1 MIDKNNIYLT
11 PVQVD
16 IREINS
22 EPGPFSMSFEF
33 DLADLL
39 NSIEKIGILNP
50 PFVIKGRSETMEI
63 VTGFRRIHALK
74 KLGWDSVACIDLS
87 NAGYSDLEL
96 LLLNLHENLTIREF
110 NDVEKSMVLI
120 RLLRYMP
127 RDDIEKM
134 YVKILKINKPADL
147 DLLVRVDKFDPAVKK
162 SIADRKISLSVAGI
176 LSGMDSNTRI
186 LLGSLLTHLNLSINY
201 QVQLIDYLIDISHA
215 KQTFISDLLNSN
227 EIKAVLEDENINIP
241 QKAKSFMNTLR
252 NMRYPVISQAE
263 KDFHVTIAR
272 IPLPKGVRI
281 KHPPFFEAPGFTAEI
296 SFQDGTDLRSKTRL
310 IAEQS
315 EIENIKVPWKKHD
328 EQDTY
333 NK

>member
-16 IREINS
+16 IKKINT

-39 NSIEKIGILNP
+39 NSIEKVGILNP
-50 PFVIKGRSETMEI
+50 PLVVRGEGKTIEI

-74 KLGWDSVACIDLS
+74 KLGCDSAACIDLS
-87 NAGYSDLEL
+87 NTGYSDLEL

-110 NDVEKSMVLI
+110 NDVEKSMVLV
-120 RLLRYMP
+120 RLMRYLP
-127 RDDIEKM
+127 RDEIEKI
-134 YVKILKINKPADL
+134 YTKTLKINRPEDL

-162 SIADRKISLSVAGI
+162 SIADKKISLSVAGI
-176 LSGMDSNTRI
+176 LSNRDSNTRI
-186 LLGSLLTHLNLSINY
+186 LLGSLLTYLNLSINY
-201 QVQLIDYLIDISHA
+201 QVQLIDYLIDISHK
-215 KQTFISDLLNSN
+215 KQTSISDLLNSN

-241 QKAKSFMNTLR
+241 QKAKSFMDTLR
-252 NMRYPVISQAE
+252 NMRYPVISRAE
-263 KDFHVTIAR
+263 KDFRATIAK

-310 IAEQS
+310 IAEQR
-315 EIENIKVPWKKHD
+315 EIENIKVPWKKHN
-328 EQDTY
+328 EHDT
-333 NK
+333 